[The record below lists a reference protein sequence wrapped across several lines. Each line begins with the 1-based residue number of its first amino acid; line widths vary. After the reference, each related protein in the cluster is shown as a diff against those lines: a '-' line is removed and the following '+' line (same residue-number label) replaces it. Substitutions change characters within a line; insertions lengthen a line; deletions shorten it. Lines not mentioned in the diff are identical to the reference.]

1 MWPGFEVATKNLV
14 HGIFLNVDCA
24 TKFVQNR
31 TILQMIS
38 QMFKEERRSQREIED
53 YFNPAKNEE
62 KRIVVMT
69 DYNSKIYQL
78 DGITFSDNPENH
90 VFHWEQYDKVTDT
103 KTKEKTNMVTYFK
116 RKYNIAIRDTKQPLL
131 MVNFRD

>member
-1 MWPGFEVATKNLV
+1 MWPGFEVTPKNLV
-14 HGIFLNVDCA
+14 HGIFLNIDCA

-31 TILQMIS
+31 TMLQMIS
-38 QMFKEERRSQREIED
+38 QMFKEERKSQREIED
-53 YFNPAKNEE
+53 HFNPAKNEE

-90 VFHWEQYDKVTDT
+90 VFHWE
-103 KTKEKTNMVTYFK
+103 
-116 RKYNIAIRDTKQPLL
+116 
-131 MVNFRD
+131 